1 MRPVVFA
8 AVVMLGGC
16 GAADSEPPGASAT
29 DTRAASARFAQQCAE
44 EAGSVA
50 VAVLCPARL
59 PLGGFESPRNYGDAP
74 CAYLINLEPRGMLK
88 RPGAVFHLL
97 FGGTCRPWDLRTQD
111 GRWPAVTS
119 AARPGDDLR
128 LIGNTSLMPGQ
139 TAADRERVGLRVL
152 RRARIASE
160 PALVLRNAPYPIGG
174 IHGGHISIVWNAD
187 GAGYAVT
194 GHAVASP
201 ERPDGDPGPRALA
214 RATDTLIAVARSMH
228 QAPLRPRQ
236 AD

>member
-1 MRPVVFA
+1 MRSVVFA
-8 AVVMLGGC
+8 AVVMLAGC
-16 GAADSEPPGASAT
+16 GAADSEPRDPSAT
-29 DTRAASARFAQQCAE
+29 DTRAASAGFAQQCAE

-74 CAYLINLEPRGMLK
+74 CTYLINLEPRGMLK
-88 RPGAVFHLL
+88 RAGAVFHLL
-97 FGGTCRPWDLRTQD
+97 FGGTCRPWNLRTQD
-111 GRWPAVTS
+111 GRWPAVPST
-119 AARPGDDLR
+119 ARAGDDLR
-128 LIGNTSLMPGQ
+128 LIGSTSLTPGQ
-139 TAADRERVGLRVL
+139 TEAARERVGLRVL
-152 RRARIASE
+152 HGSRIGSA
-160 PALVLRNAPYPIGG
+160 PALVLRNAPYPVGG
-174 IHGGHISIVWNAD
+174 IHGGHISIVWNVD

-201 ERPDGDPGPRALA
+201 DRPDGDPGPRALA